1 MGLRTRVIGL
11 ALSALMA
18 GCAAK
23 AAPLG
28 PTGLPALDVPEP
40 PTRLVVPPTEPD
52 IVPPVEAVPPATS
65 EVKPPRPRE
74 TPPPRTATPPPTD
87 PPVVDPPVVA
97 PPPAPVLSTSADT
110 TNLEKRVR
118 DKLAQ
123 AIADLGQINR
133 LNLGTD
139 ARGQYDSALRFIRQS
154 EEALK
159 VKNLVYASQL
169 ADKAATMA
177 ALLRRLNP

>member
-1 MGLRTRVIGL
+1 
-11 ALSALMA
+11 MA

-97 PPPAPVLSTSADT
+97 PPPPVLSTSADT

-123 AIADLGQINR
+123 AIADLGQVNR